1 MQEVDGAG
9 GTTASP
15 VTGASSPSTSNL
27 QSSFQQL
34 MQDLSGTAASS
45 QAAAATGTPSLQSFL
60 QTLLTN
66 LNTQGAASSSAGL
79 LVHATA

>member
-1 MQEVDGAG
+1 
-9 GTTASP
+9 
-15 VTGASSPSTSNL
+15 
-27 QSSFQQL
+27 

-45 QAAAATGTPSLQSFL
+45 QTAAATGTPSLQSFL